1 MKKNERNNSLVVQA
15 GILAGAG
22 ILVRIIGLLYNTP
35 LVHIIGDEGFG
46 YYDSAYVAYSIVL
59 LISSYSI
66 PSAVSKIIAQ
76 KLAQKEYKNA
86 FRIFKCT
93 LIYVAIVGLFA
104 ALFLFFGAGLLVS
117 MESAVLPLKILA
129 PTVFFSGILGAFR
142 GFFQAQRTMVQ
153 TSISQIIEQIFN
165 AGFSIW
171 MAYILVNAAE
181 GLGTSKRASY
191 GAAGSTI
198 GTGVGVLSA
207 LAFMLFV
214 YFLNRKKFMAKIEND
229 PTPKVDSYKSIFRLI
244 LAVVT
249 PFIIS
254 TGIYNLNGFL
264 DKTLYQIMQMDF
276 HLLPESDVA
285 FELSAFAKANKISNI
300 PIAIAA
306 AMASTLIPRLSS
318 KIALGQIK
326 ETKDEIAKATKV
338 TMFVAIPATVG
349 LAVLAKPIM
358 MVIFNQ
364 PESLDMASLLMI
376 ILSATVVFYGLSTM
390 TQAVLQATGHMNIPI
405 VNALVALILHSVI
418 MVLFIRIL
426 PKEAAIYVY
435 GFSTIL
441 YSVILCILNGISV
454 KRRLGYNQEFDKTFL
469 RPFISAVI
477 MGGLVFG
484 VYHGIYAI
492 MEANLLALIIAMIL
506 GVILYFVLCIKWQAL
521 DEEEIRS
528 LPKGATLVKISKKV
542 KLL

>member
-1 MKKNERNNSLVVQA
+1 MAKTQKDNSLVVQA

-35 LVHIIGDEGFG
+35 LVYIIGDEGFG
-46 YYDSAYVAYSIVL
+46 YYDSAYVAYSIIL

-76 KLAQKEYKNA
+76 KLAQKEYNNA

-93 LIYVAIVGLFA
+93 LVYVSVVGLA
-104 ALFLFFGAGLLVS
+104 ASLFLFFGAGFLVS
-117 MESAVLPLKILA
+117 MDNAVLPLRILA
-129 PTVFFSGILGAFR
+129 PTVFFSGLLGAFR
-142 GFFQAQRTMVQ
+142 GFFQAQRSMVQ

-171 MAYILVNAAE
+171 MAYILVNVAE
-181 GLGTSKRASY
+181 GMGESTVASY

-214 YFLNRKKFMAKIEND
+214 YFLNRKRIIGKIEKD
-229 PTPKVDSYKSIFRLI
+229 TTLKVDSYKSIFRLI
-244 LAVVT
+244 FSVVT

-264 DKTLYQIMQMDF
+264 DKSLYQIIQMR
-276 HLLPESDVA
+276 HNGLLESEVA

-306 AMASTLIPRLSS
+306 AMAATLIPRLSA
-318 KIALGQIK
+318 KITVGQIK
-326 ETKDEIAKATKV
+326 ETKEEIAKATKV
-338 TMFVAIPATVG
+338 TMFVAIPSMVG
-349 LAVLAKPIM
+349 LAILAKPIM

-364 PESLDMASLLMI
+364 PESLELASTLMI
-376 ILSATVVFYGLSTM
+376 ILSTTVVFYGISTM
-390 TQAVLQATGHMNIPI
+390 TQAVLQATGHMNVPI
-405 VNALVALILHSVI
+405 ANAAIALILHSGI
-418 MVLFIRIL
+418 MVLFMWIL
-426 PKEAAIYVY
+426 PSDAAIYVY
-435 GFSTIL
+435 GVSTIL
-441 YSVILCILNGISV
+441 YSLILCILNGRSV
-454 KRRLGYNQEFDKTFL
+454 NKYLGYTQETDKTFL
-469 RPFISAVI
+469 RPFICSVL
-477 MGGLVFG
+477 MGGVVFG
-484 VYHGIYAI
+484 TYTGIYALTKT
-492 MEANLLALIIAMIL
+492 NIIAL
-506 GVILYFVLCIKWQAL
+506 VLSIIVGIVVYIVACVKWKAIT
-521 DEEEIRS
+521 EEELKA
-528 LPKGATLVKISKKV
+528 LPKGNALIKITKKM

>member
-93 LIYVAIVGLFA
+93 LVYVVIVGLVA

-181 GLGTSKRASY
+181 GLGGSKMASY

-207 LAFMLFV
+207 LAFMLLV

-229 PTPKVDSYKSIFRLI
+229 QTPKVDSYKSIFRLI

-264 DKTLYQIMQMDF
+264 DKSLYQIMQMDY
-276 HLLPESDVA
+276 HLLPESQVA

-326 ETKDEIAKATKV
+326 ETREEIAKATKV
-338 TMFVAIPATVG
+338 TMFVAIPATIG
-349 LAVLAKPIM
+349 LAILAKPIM
-358 MVIFNQ
+358 KVIFNQ
-364 PESLDMASLLMI
+364 PESLDLASMLMV
-376 ILSATVVFYGLSTM
+376 ILSTTVVFYGLSTM
-390 TQAVLQATGHMNIPI
+390 TQAVLQATGHMNVPI
-405 VNALVALILHSVI
+405 GNAAIALVLHSGI
-418 MVLFIRIL
+418 MVLLIMIL
-426 PKEAAIYVY
+426 PTEAAIYVY

-441 YSVILCILNGISV
+441 YSVILCILNGLSV
-454 KRRLGYNQEFDKTFL
+454 KKHLKYNQEIDRTFL
-469 RPFISAVI
+469 RPLISAAI
-477 MGGLVFG
+477 MGGTVFG
-484 VYHGIYAI
+484 VYHG
-492 MEANLLALIIAMIL
+492 LFALIGSNIVALVIAMIV
-506 GVILYFVLCIKWQAL
+506 GIIIYFVLCVKWQAL
-521 DEEEIRS
+521 DEDELRS
-528 LPKGATLVKISKKV
+528 LPKGATLIKIAKKTR
-542 KLL
+542 LL